1 MRNGRPRANVMHGEK
16 ETTAAVGNDTFQSPV
31 RIVAAEKNMFIE
43 TKLPNDLVSLQ
54 KLQDK
59 FKDFTDY
66 ERIRASLYI
75 MRSLA
80 HFLARLAELNYTHLD
95 LSLTNVFAADIN
107 FRSDRLDA
115 VTAFAIDFGLS
126 KKINDPS
133 PPAGYSGT
141 EPPEYSSNKYVVS
154 EKTDVYGVGQL
165 LYCLIFNA
173 SKYNCGCLESNC
185 SKLDLS

>member
-1 MRNGRPRANVMHGEK
+1 
-16 ETTAAVGNDTFQSPV
+16 
-31 RIVAAEKNMFIE
+31 
-43 TKLPNDLVSLQ
+43 
-54 KLQDK
+54 
-59 FKDFTDY
+59 
-66 ERIRASLYI
+66 

-80 HFLARLAELNYTHLD
+80 HFLERLAELNYAHLD
-95 LSLTNVFAADIN
+95 LSLTNVFAEDIN

-133 PPAGYSGT
+133 PPAGHSGT
-141 EPPEYSSNKYVVS
+141 EPPEYSRNKYVVS

-173 SKYNCGCLESNC
+173 NANTTVLFRIQ
-185 SKLDLS
+185 L